1 VTFDMKNATFGSYA
15 YSTNNTYRY
24 GALYTTSALKTE
36 ITSSDYNT
44 KFYNTT
50 SAYNYSL
57 SNVTFGA
64 SNYSTN
70 YVVIIPF
77 TAVNNNDKPY
87 SGNVYITVKS
97 GHAIT
102 ILGADFGSEK
112 IPAEVTADYSSAAYV
127 QFTLPS
133 SSDGKLYYNYT
144 SIATG
149 KNTAVTAT
157 GKYYITASGTQN
169 ALKYVYFVP
178 AADKTGTVNVAYTAY
193 NTAGTNI
200 GSGTISFTV
209 TGRTSSSYYSD
220 VTSANT
226 GSWSANAVDFMAY
239 NDLVKGTGTYQF
251 SPYMA
256 MTRAMFVTVLYR
268 AAGEPSVSSIANPFK
283 DVKSGE
289 YYYNAVL
296 WAYRNNI
303 VTGTSGTAFNPD
315 GKITR
320 EQIAAILY
328 RYMGS
333 PTVRSSL
340 TGYTDSNKVSSY
352 AVNAMNWAVYNGY
365 IQGSGYK
372 LNPTS
377 NATRAEVAVMLYRF
391 LTK

>member
-1 VTFDMKNATFGSYA
+1 
-15 YSTNNTYRY
+15 
-24 GALYTTSALKTE
+24 
-36 ITSSDYNT
+36 
-44 KFYNTT
+44 
-50 SAYNYSL
+50 
-57 SNVTFGA
+57 
-64 SNYSTN
+64 
-70 YVVIIPF
+70 
-77 TAVNNNDKPY
+77 
-87 SGNVYITVKS
+87 
-97 GHAIT
+97 
-102 ILGADFGSEK
+102 
-112 IPAEVTADYSSAAYV
+112 VTAS
-127 QFTLPS
+127 
-133 SSDGKLYYNYT
+133 
-144 SIATG
+144 
-149 KNTAVTAT
+149 
-157 GKYYITASGTQN
+157 
-169 ALKYVYFVP
+169 
-178 AADKTGTVNVAYTAY
+178 
-193 NTAGTNI
+193 
-200 GSGTISFTV
+200 
-209 TGRTSSSYYSD
+209 
-220 VTSANT
+220 NT
-226 GSWSANAVDFMAY
+226 GSWSANAIDFMAY
-239 NDLVKGTGTYQF
+239 NGLVKGTGNTTY

-340 TGYTDSNKVSSY
+340 TGYTDSSKISSY
-352 AVNAMNWAVYNGY
+352 AVNAMNWAVYSGY
-365 IQGSGYK
+365 VQGSGYK

>member
-1 VTFDMKNATFGSYA
+1 VTFDMKNATFAGYSY
-15 YSTNNTYRY
+15 SNSNTARY
-24 GALYTTSALKTE
+24 GALYTTKNLRTE
-36 ITSSDYNT
+36 ITTSDSNYT
-44 KFYNTT
+44 KFY
-50 SAYNYSL
+50 YNATGSQL
-57 SNVTFGA
+57 ALGDVTFGA
-64 SNYSTN
+64 GSYSGT
-70 YVVIIPF
+70 YTVVIPF
-77 TAVNNNDKPY
+77 TAYNNYTSY
-87 SGNVYITVKS
+87 SGNVYILVNS
-97 GHAIT
+97 GHSIT
-102 ILGADFGSEK
+102 ILGTDFNTEK
-112 IPAEVTADYSSAAYV
+112 IVTEVSSVYSDAAYV
-127 QFTLPS
+127 EFTLPAS
-133 SSDGKLYYNYT
+133 SEGKLFYNYSTIASYGHAVKATNAYYLSAT
-144 SIATG
+144 SSQ
-149 KNTAVTAT
+149 
-157 GKYYITASGTQN
+157 Y

-178 AADKTGTVNVAYTAY
+178 AADCASTVDVSYTAY
-193 NTAGTNI
+193 TSKGAKLGTGKITFNI
-200 GSGTISFTV
+200 
-209 TGRTSSSYYSD
+209 TGRTSSSYYYD
-220 VTSANT
+220 VTASNT
-226 GSWSANAVDFMAY
+226 GSWSANAIDFMAY
-239 NDLVKGTGTYQF
+239 NGLVKGTGNTTY

-303 VTGTSGTAFNPD
+303 VTGTSGTTFNPD

-340 TGYTDSNKVSSY
+340 TGYTDSSKISSY
-352 AVNAMNWAVYNGY
+352 AVNAMNWAVYSGY
-365 IQGSGYK
+365 VQGSGYK